1 MYKETY
7 CAEESYVR
15 IELIAGNARVICCA
29 GTAALENVI
38 YVLCLL
44 GSRWGRW
51 QAQLQFS
58 KIFPYMEILEF
69 CIYFYIILLYKIF
82 FHAHTRVTF
91 LPIWNF
97 LFCSRV

>member
-7 CAEESYVR
+7 CTEESYMR
-15 IELIAGNARVICCA
+15 IELIAENARVICDT
-29 GTAALENVI
+29 GVALENVI
-38 YVLCLL
+38 YAPCLS
-44 GSRWGRW
+44 GSCQGRW

-82 FHAHTRVTF
+82 FHAHTRKHFYLYGTF
-91 LPIWNF
+91 YFVVEL
-97 LFCSRV
+97 